1 MEKHI
6 LSIPTHHIRD
16 AVPADCI
23 AIFGLIKELAEY
35 EKLSSAVTGTVAM
48 LQTSLFGAQPVAQCV
63 VIEDDDKTIFG
74 MALYFFTFSTF
85 LTKRGMYLEDL
96 YVQPDR
102 RGGGHG
108 RALLLHLAA
117 KAKALDCGRFEWRV
131 LDWNTPAIDF
141 YKSLGAAI
149 MPEWHLVRLDEHGI
163 AALAKN

>member
-1 MEKHI
+1 LEKHI
-6 LSIPTHHIRD
+6 LSLPAQQIRA
-16 AVPADCI
+16 AVPADCP

-48 LQTSLFGAQPVAQCV
+48 LQESLFGAQPVAQCV
-63 VIEDDDKTIFG
+63 VIEDADKNIFG

-96 YVQPDR
+96 YVQPDK

-141 YKSLGAAI
+141 YKSLGATI
-149 MPEWHLVRLDEHGI
+149 MPEWHLVRLDELGI